1 MFASLVWQGAIQGK
15 QPAAKLDYSKLDS
28 FYSCEVLSA
37 SGNYLFVA
45 PLFFEPFW
53 VSSNLVQISEENYYE
68 LIEDGENW
76 EAVYNAMN
84 AVLNFNKEE
93 RDE

>member
-1 MFASLVWQGAIQGK
+1 MFESLVWKGSIHGK
-15 QPAAKLDYSKLDS
+15 QPLTKLDYSELDH

-37 SGNYLFVA
+37 SGNYLLVA
-45 PLFFEPFW
+45 PLFFAPLW
-53 VSSNLVQISEENYYE
+53 VTSNLVQISEENYYE
-68 LIEDGENW
+68 LIVDGENW